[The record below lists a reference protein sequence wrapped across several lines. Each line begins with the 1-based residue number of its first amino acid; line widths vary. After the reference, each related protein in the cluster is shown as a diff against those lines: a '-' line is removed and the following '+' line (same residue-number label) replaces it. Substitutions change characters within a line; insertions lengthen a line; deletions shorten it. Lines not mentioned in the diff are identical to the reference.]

1 MCFVKFAKEQVSNG
15 LSIIEHLSYFIS
27 NLKRGILAHQTEHL

>member
-15 LSIIEHLSYFIS
+15 LSNYTAFELFHFEFEKRNFGSS
-27 NLKRGILAHQTEHL
+27 N